1 MLSSFVVTVSRSKLV
16 APPTWGACAARFLA
30 SRTIA
35 STAASSS
42 SAPSSSSSSSFSSVV
57 PSPPPR
63 QKHKVPQK
71 RASKLLNALKQ
82 EEFATLRGERE
93 WPEIRAGDSV
103 VVEKLQHM
111 SSTEPN
117 VVKGVVIAKT
127 NRASDSAITLLN
139 VEHGTPI
146 VRRIVM
152 YSPLILSIR
161 VLQKAFIHK
170 GKKRVRRS
178 KLYYLMDRDPE
189 TFTVR

>member
-1 MLSSFVVTVSRSKLV
+1 M
-16 APPTWGACAARFLA
+16 
-30 SRTIA
+30 
-35 STAASSS
+35 
-42 SAPSSSSSSSFSSVV
+42 
-57 PSPPPR
+57 
-63 QKHKVPQK
+63 
-71 RASKLLNALKQ
+71 
-82 EEFATLRGERE
+82 

-103 VVEKLQHM
+103 VVEKLQNM

-178 KLYYLMDRDPE
+178 KLYYLTDRDPE

>member
-1 MLSSFVVTVSRSKLV
+1 MFASFVSRARS
-16 APPTWGACAARFLA
+16 GATGLMAGSFSQRYREVGTRLMASSAAT
-30 SRTIA
+30 S
-35 STAASSS
+35 STAQHQT
-42 SAPSSSSSSSFSSVV
+42 
-57 PSPPPR
+57 

-71 RASKLLNALKQ
+71 RASKLLNILKQ
-82 EEFATLRGERE
+82 EEFTGLRGNRE
-93 WPEIRAGDSV
+93 WPEIKAGDSV
-103 VVEKLQHM
+103 VIEKLPNM

-127 NRASDSAITLLN
+127 NRASDTAITLLN

-146 VRRIVM
+146 VRRLVM
-152 YSPLILSIR
+152 YSPLIQSIK

>member
-1 MLSSFVVTVSRSKLV
+1 M
-16 APPTWGACAARFLA
+16 LA
-30 SRTIA
+30 SFITRARSGATGLI
-35 STAASSS
+35 SGSLPQRCMEMGTRLMASSATAS
-42 SAPSSSSSSSFSSVV
+42 STTQ
-57 PSPPPR
+57 R
-63 QKHKVPQK
+63 QTQKHKVPQK
-71 RASKLLNALKQ
+71 RASKLLNILKQ
-82 EEFATLRGERE
+82 EEFAGLRGVRE

-103 VVEKLQHM
+103 VVEKLPNM

-127 NRASDSAITLLN
+127 NRASDTAITLLN

-146 VRRIVM
+146 VRRLVM
-152 YSPLILSIR
+152 YSPLILSIK
-161 VLQKAFIHK
+161 VLQRAFIHK